1 MSYNINISNFILTE
15 LLKVLKYFLQN
26 DLIMWITMRTMIK
39 YLRQELKMSQKELG
53 DKVGVT
59 RQTINAP
66 ENGRYNPSLFLAY
79 EITQVFN
86 KMLFKGD
93 REQYFVMED
102 IFIFD
107 DDYY

>member
-1 MSYNINISNFILTE
+1 
-15 LLKVLKYFLQN
+15 
-26 DLIMWITMRTMIK
+26 
-39 YLRQELKMSQKELG
+39 MSQKELR

-59 RQTINAP
+59 RQTINAL

-93 REQYFVMED
+93 RERYFIMEE

-107 DDYY
+107 DDYF

>member
-1 MSYNINISNFILTE
+1 MDYINFYINHKVYILCNITLTYVIN
-15 LLKVLKYFLQN
+15 L
-26 DLIMWITMRTMIK
+26 WITMRTMIK

-59 RQTINAP
+59 RQTINAL

-86 KMLFKGD
+86 KMMFKGD
-93 REQYFVMED
+93 REKYFVMEE

>member
-1 MSYNINISNFILTE
+1 
-15 LLKVLKYFLQN
+15 
-26 DLIMWITMRTMIK
+26 MRTMIK

-53 DKVGVT
+53 DKV
-59 RQTINAP
+59 INAL

-86 KMLFKGD
+86 KMMFKGD
-93 REQYFVMED
+93 REKYFVMEE

>member
-1 MSYNINISNFILTE
+1 MYLNTFCKNE
-15 LLKVLKYFLQN
+15 LICGN
-26 DLIMWITMRTMIK
+26 TMRTMIK

-59 RQTINAP
+59 RQTINAL

-86 KMLFKGD
+86 KMMFKGD
-93 REQYFVMED
+93 REKYFVMEE

>member
-1 MSYNINISNFILTE
+1 
-15 LLKVLKYFLQN
+15 
-26 DLIMWITMRTMIK
+26 
-39 YLRQELKMSQKELG
+39 MSQKELG
-53 DKVGVT
+53 DKV
-59 RQTINAP
+59 QTINAL

-86 KMLFKGD
+86 KMMFKGD
-93 REQYFVMED
+93 REKYFVMEE

>member
-1 MSYNINISNFILTE
+1 
-15 LLKVLKYFLQN
+15 
-26 DLIMWITMRTMIK
+26 MRTMIK

-59 RQTINAP
+59 
-66 ENGRYNPSLFLAY
+66 
-79 EITQVFN
+79 
-86 KMLFKGD
+86 MFKGD
-93 REQYFVMED
+93 REKYFIMEE

>member
-1 MSYNINISNFILTE
+1 MYLNTFCKNE
-15 LLKVLKYFLQN
+15 LICGN
-26 DLIMWITMRTMIK
+26 TMRTMIK

-59 RQTINAP
+59 RQTINAL

-86 KMLFKGD
+86 KMMFKGD
-93 REQYFVMED
+93 REKYFIMEE

>member
-1 MSYNINISNFILTE
+1 MYLNTFCKNE
-15 LLKVLKYFLQN
+15 LICGK
-26 DLIMWITMRTMIK
+26 TMRTMIK

-59 RQTINAP
+59 RQTINAL

-86 KMLFKGD
+86 KMMFKGD
-93 REQYFVMED
+93 REKYFIMEE

>member
-1 MSYNINISNFILTE
+1 
-15 LLKVLKYFLQN
+15 
-26 DLIMWITMRTMIK
+26 
-39 YLRQELKMSQKELG
+39 MSQKELG

-59 RQTINAP
+59 RNAL

-86 KMLFKGD
+86 KMMFKGD
-93 REQYFVMED
+93 REKYFVMEE

>member
-1 MSYNINISNFILTE
+1 
-15 LLKVLKYFLQN
+15 
-26 DLIMWITMRTMIK
+26 MRTMIK
-39 YLRQELKMSQKELG
+39 YLRQELKMSQQELG

-59 RQTINAP
+59 RQTINAL

-93 REQYFVMED
+93 RVQYFVMED

>member
-1 MSYNINISNFILTE
+1 
-15 LLKVLKYFLQN
+15 
-26 DLIMWITMRTMIK
+26 MRTMIK

-59 RQTINAP
+59 RQTINAL

-86 KMLFKGD
+86 KMMFKGD
-93 REQYFVMED
+93 REKYFVMEE

-107 DDYY
+107 YDYY

>member
-1 MSYNINISNFILTE
+1 M
-15 LLKVLKYFLQN
+15 
-26 DLIMWITMRTMIK
+26 K

-59 RQTINAP
+59 RQTINAL

-79 EITQVFN
+79 DITQVFN
-86 KMLFKGD
+86 RLLFKGD
-93 REQYFVMED
+93 VEKYFVMEE

-107 DDYY
+107 EDYYYRR

>member
-1 MSYNINISNFILTE
+1 MLQYLNNFAKFNVI
-15 LLKVLKYFLQN
+15 YG
-26 DLIMWITMRTMIK
+26 DIMRTMIK

-59 RQTINAP
+59 RQTINAL

-86 KMLFKGD
+86 KMMFKGD
-93 REQYFVMED
+93 REKYFVMEE

>member
-1 MSYNINISNFILTE
+1 M
-15 LLKVLKYFLQN
+15 KYLNTFCKN
-26 DLIMWITMRTMIK
+26 DEIYGDTMRTMIK

-59 RQTINAP
+59 RQTINAL

-86 KMLFKGD
+86 KMMFKGD
-93 REQYFVMED
+93 REKYFVMEE

>member
-1 MSYNINISNFILTE
+1 M
-15 LLKVLKYFLQN
+15 KYLNTFCKN
-26 DLIMWITMRTMIK
+26 DLICGKTKRTMIK
-39 YLRQELKMSQKELG
+39 YLTQELKMSQKELG

-59 RQTINAP
+59 RQTINAL

-86 KMLFKGD
+86 KMMFKGD
-93 REQYFVMED
+93 REKYFVMEE

>member
-1 MSYNINISNFILTE
+1 
-15 LLKVLKYFLQN
+15 
-26 DLIMWITMRTMIK
+26 
-39 YLRQELKMSQKELG
+39 MSQKELG

-59 RQTINAP
+59 RQTINAL

-86 KMLFKGD
+86 KIMFKGD
-93 REQYFVMED
+93 REKYFVMEE

-107 DDYY
+107 DDYYYVIKNDFRYIQRFTGIFR

>member
-1 MSYNINISNFILTE
+1 MYLNTFAKDRISYG
-15 LLKVLKYFLQN
+15 
-26 DLIMWITMRTMIK
+26 DTMRTMIK

-59 RQTINAP
+59 RQTINAL

-86 KMLFKGD
+86 KMMFKGD
-93 REQYFVMED
+93 RERYFVMEE

>member
-1 MSYNINISNFILTE
+1 MYLNTFCKNE
-15 LLKVLKYFLQN
+15 LICGN
-26 DLIMWITMRTMIK
+26 TMRTMIK

-53 DKVGVT
+53 EKVGVT
-59 RQTINAP
+59 RQTINSL

-86 KMLFKGD
+86 KMMFKGD
-93 REQYFVMED
+93 REKYFVMEE

>member
-1 MSYNINISNFILTE
+1 
-15 LLKVLKYFLQN
+15 
-26 DLIMWITMRTMIK
+26 MRTIIK

-59 RQTINAP
+59 RQTINAL

-79 EITQVFN
+79 DITRVFN
-86 KMLFKGD
+86 KMLFKED
-93 REQYFVMED
+93 RKQYFVMED

-107 DDYY
+107 DYY